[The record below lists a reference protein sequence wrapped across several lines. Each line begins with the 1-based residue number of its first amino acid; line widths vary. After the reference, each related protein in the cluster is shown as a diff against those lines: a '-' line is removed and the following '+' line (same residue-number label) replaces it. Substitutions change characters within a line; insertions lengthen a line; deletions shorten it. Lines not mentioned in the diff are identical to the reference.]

1 MILMAGAKLVII
13 YPRPLD
19 EDAFEKAYRNEH
31 MPMVESKFRGVT
43 RFVAT
48 KVLHSPQGKVTA
60 YRQAEFHFTSMA
72 DLNKCL
78 ESEPGKQVVE
88 HATRLSTGGQ
98 PILLVCE
105 EESFVY
111 W

>member
-1 MILMAGAKLVII
+1 
-13 YPRPLD
+13 
-19 EDAFEKAYRNEH
+19 
-31 MPMVESKFRGVT
+31 MPMVESKLRGIT

-60 YRQAEFHFTSMA
+60 YRLAEFHFTSTA
-72 DLNKCL
+72 DLNNCL
-78 ESEPGKQVVE
+78 ESEAGQQVME
-88 HATRLSTGGQ
+88 HATKLSTGGQ